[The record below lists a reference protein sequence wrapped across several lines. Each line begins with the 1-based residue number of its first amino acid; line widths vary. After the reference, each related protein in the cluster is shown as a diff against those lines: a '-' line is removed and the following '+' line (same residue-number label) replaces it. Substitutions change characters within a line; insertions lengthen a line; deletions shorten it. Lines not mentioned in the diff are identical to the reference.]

1 MLSPTKRAIH
11 FSYEG
16 VYPCPVCRL
25 GKIQALPLMDA
36 MACDF
41 CSHIFTANLEKQQL
55 KMPSRQPP
63 LLWRWN
69 GRNWTGA
76 HLEGVELG
84 WGYWLAAVAVVVF
97 PTTLVGLT
105 TYTFPPT
112 PGTPFSWLPYV
123 WTGLAF
129 LSHLGII
136 GWLVVEFYQ
145 FPVGAYLRVMRQH
158 IGDVLLRCTR
168 KS

>member
-1 MLSPTKRAIH
+1 MHNSKNSARY
-11 FSYEG
+11 FSYQE

-25 GKIQALPLMDA
+25 GQLKALPLMDA

-41 CSHIFTANLEKQQL
+41 CRNIFTANLEKQQL
-55 KMPSRQPP
+55 QMPSRQPP
-63 LLWRWN
+63 LIWRWN

-84 WGYWLAAVAVVVF
+84 WGYFLAAIALVAL
-97 PTTLVGLT
+97 PTTLIGLT
-105 TYTFPPT
+105 AYSFPPT
-112 PGTPFSWLPYV
+112 PDTPLSWLPIA

-136 GWLVVEFYQ
+136 GWLVIEFYQ

-158 IGDVLLRCTR
+158 LLGN
-168 KS
+168 